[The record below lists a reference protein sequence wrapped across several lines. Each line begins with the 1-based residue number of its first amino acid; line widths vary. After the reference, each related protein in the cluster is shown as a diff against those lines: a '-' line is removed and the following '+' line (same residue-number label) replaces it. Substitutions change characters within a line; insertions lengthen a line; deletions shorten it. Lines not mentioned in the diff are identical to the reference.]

1 MAGTL
6 ARKDQINK
14 VHKLQVILSLMK
26 AFFLYRKT
34 RFFTHKFKISYI

>member
-6 ARKDQINK
+6 TRKDQINK

-26 AFFLYRKT
+26 AFFFVQKD
-34 RFFTHKFKISYI
+34 KIFHP